1 MLVDAVA
8 VGTEMGMGSSGIERD
23 IPAIESTDD
32 RMLATA
38 VSISKLRIP
47 MLVGMVVAA
56 LVLLLVVWLSTL
68 VMTLGLVVGISVVTD
83 ALDGTATS
91 MDKSPRENMVA
102 AEVAFEEVL
111 ATADAGIGLTVMVM
125 IPSTLDPADA
135 DGVLSPTDELPRSS
149 DTVLVSEPATSE
161 MAVLEE
167 PVPVPNTEDGSK
179 IPLAMLLTV
188 VASVNNSVPEPSSCE
203 VAFTA
208 VGVVEFKAVV
218 MVLVPL
224 TTTVLVRYAVLVL
237 VDGALRNISLL

>member
-47 MLVGMVVAA
+47 MLVGMV
-56 LVLLLVVWLSTL
+56 LVVWLSTL

-208 VGVVEFKAVV
+208 VGVVEFKDVV